1 MKTMLRALFTL
12 MVLFALPGCAGGWR
26 GGVVPAAWSDSAPA
40 AAPTASSASAKPK
53 AANGKSTAVTAE
65 GVQFVFAGDAST
77 VNVAG
82 EFNSW
87 STSAD
92 PLKKQANGTWTL
104 TKALAPGK
112 YAYKFVLNGTD
123 WKADENSPETADDGY
138 GGKNSVVVVTT
149 GAAAAPAAP
158 VAAAASNAGSAVS
171 ADGAT
176 FRYSGAGNTVH
187 VAGEFNSWSTSA
199 DPMKKQADG
208 SWTLTKALPAGK
220 YMYKFVV
227 DGTNWKEDPAATETA
242 DDGYGGKNAVM
253 TVGAGAAAA
262 PAAKP
267 AAAAAAAPAAS
278 ADGAK
283 FKYSGPGNTVHVAGE
298 FNSWS
303 TSADPMKKQ
312 ADGTWTLSKP
322 LPAGKYA
329 YKFVVD
335 GTNWKEDPAA
345 TETADD
351 GYGGKNALITVGAGA
366 AAAPAAAPA
375 AAAAAPAATGDGVT
389 FRYSGPG
396 GSVALA
402 GEFNSWSTSA
412 DPMKKQADGSWT
424 ITKAIAPGKYPYKF
438 VIDGTT
444 WKEDAAAAEFADDG
458 YGGKNSVVVVGG
470 TAAGASSAASAAKPA
485 AGAVK
490 PLAAGAK
497 PKAPKLGANGVEFT
511 YAGAARTG
519 VSVCGDFNS
528 WGPTVHKMTQQ
539 ADGTWTAT
547 IKLPA
552 GTHAYKFLV
561 DGSTWKQ
568 DEGNPASAD
577 DVFGGKN
584 SIIVVK

>member
-1 MKTMLRALFTL
+1 MKTLLRALFTL
-12 MVLFALPGCAGGWR
+12 VVLFALPGCAGGWR
-26 GGVVPAAWSDSAPA
+26 GGVAPAAWNDSAPA
-40 AAPTASSASAKPK
+40 AIPVAKAK

-92 PLKKQANGTWTL
+92 PMKKQANGTWTL
-104 TKALAPGK
+104 VKALAPGK

-123 WKADENSPETADDGY
+123 WKADENAPETADDGY

-158 VAAAASNAGSAVS
+158 VAAAATTAAPAAS
-171 ADGAT
+171 ADGVT
-176 FRYSGAGNTVH
+176 FRYSGPGNTVN

-208 SWTLTKALPAGK
+208 SWTLTKP
-220 YMYKFVV
+220 
-227 DGTNWKEDPAATETA
+227 
-242 DDGYGGKNAVM
+242 
-253 TVGAGAAAA
+253 
-262 PAAKP
+262 
-267 AAAAAAAPAAS
+267 
-278 ADGAK
+278 
-283 FKYSGPGNTVHVAGE
+283 
-298 FNSWS
+298 
-303 TSADPMKKQ
+303 
-312 ADGTWTLSKP
+312 LSP
-322 LPAGKYA
+322 GKYA
-329 YKFVVD
+329 
-335 GTNWKEDPAA
+335 
-345 TETADD
+345 
-351 GYGGKNALITVGAGA
+351 
-366 AAAPAAAPA
+366 
-375 AAAAAPAATGDGVT
+375 
-389 FRYSGPG
+389 
-396 GSVALA
+396 
-402 GEFNSWSTSA
+402 
-412 DPMKKQADGSWT
+412 
-424 ITKAIAPGKYPYKF
+424 YKF

-444 WKEDAAAAEFADDG
+444 WKEDAGAAEFADDG
-458 YGGKNSVVVVGG
+458 YGGKNSVVVVGAG
-470 TAAGASSAASAAKPA
+470 AAGAAGAVSAAKPA
-485 AGAVK
+485 AGAAK
-490 PLAAGAK
+490 PLAPGAK

-511 YAGAARTG
+511 YAGAARTS
-519 VSVCGDFNS
+519 VAVCGDFNN
-528 WGPTVHKMTQQ
+528 WAPLLNKMTQQ